1 MASATSELESE
12 VLAPSSNA
20 DPRRACSSSSVELEI
35 APTFR
40 ICVSKSIAESVAFFS
55 PTVANPAAAV
65 STAVIF
71 PPRLLRLSPADCNP
85 LPMDSADF
93 PTDSNALLALSERS
107 EMVFNVLLA
116 VETMLFIASGT
127 LEAAD

>member
-1 MASATSELESE
+1 
-12 VLAPSSNA
+12 
-20 DPRRACSSSSVELEI
+20 
-35 APTFR
+35 
-40 ICVSKSIAESVAFFS
+40 
-55 PTVANPAAAV
+55 
-65 STAVIF
+65 
-71 PPRLLRLSPADCNP
+71 
-85 LPMDSADF
+85 MDSADF